1 MRTFKLICDLFPG
14 PRERVRV
21 YPGDSVLFINPP
33 SLSLSPTTS
42 PSCSPSFLY
51 LLSTPQ
57 HDAAPEIEL
66 HPLQFCCCCFFF
78 YTKPLTLLSQGSLPP
93 YGARS
98 RSSELVFNTFSKN
111 HYFRRISN

>member
-1 MRTFKLICDLFPG
+1 MRTFKLICDLFPE

-21 YPGDSVLFINPP
+21 YPGDSVRSTLILPP
-33 SLSLSPTTS
+33 FRSLQLPLSFALPL
-42 PSCSPSFLY
+42 PSIYFPRHNMTQPPKLNF
-51 LLSTPQ
+51 TP
-57 HDAAPEIEL
+57 
-66 HPLQFCCCCFFF
+66 FNFVVVFF
-78 YTKPLTLLSQGSLPP
+78 YTKPLTLLSQGSLQP